1 MDATLVRNLSDHRG
15 NNLLHVVAGA
25 GDADALAW
33 LCAHFKPQIQD
44 ALLDENKRGL
54 TPIVAAI
61 QVRQVQIRFQTRW
74 GSATKDVEF
83 PTWLM
88 EIQPRQPCR
97 VRQTTTNRVAEPNRS
112 LTAPNQSPLKTDSN
126 GLNQVNPRLT
136 ISSTT
141 L

>member
-74 GSATKDVEF
+74 GSATKY
-83 PTWLM
+83 PTLIAVPSSALFSTWA
-88 EIQPRQPCR
+88 RFG
-97 VRQTTTNRVAEPNRS
+97 
-112 LTAPNQSPLKTDSN
+112 NQRCGISHLID
-126 GLNQVNPRLT
+126 GNPATPAL
-136 ISSTT
+136 
-141 L
+141 